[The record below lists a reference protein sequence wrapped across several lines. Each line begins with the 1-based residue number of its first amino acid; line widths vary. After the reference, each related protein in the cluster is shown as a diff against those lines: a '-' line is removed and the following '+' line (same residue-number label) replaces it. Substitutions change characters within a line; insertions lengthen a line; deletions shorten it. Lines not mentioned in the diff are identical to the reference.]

1 MEFETFIVL
10 LPTGFFSKEA
20 AIAIENKTIVNIY
33 DTDFAEAGAEVYRL
47 TEFADACN
55 HREIDFS
62 KYYVSFVNAT
72 I

>member
-10 LPTGFFSKEA
+10 LPTAFFSKDA
-20 AIAIENKTIVNIY
+20 AIAIENKTFVNIH
-33 DTDFAEAGAEVYRL
+33 DADFAEAGGEVYRL

-62 KYYVSFVNAT
+62 KYFVSYVTAT

>member
-10 LPTGFFSKEA
+10 LPTAFFSKEA
-20 AIAIENKTIVNIY
+20 AIAIENTTIVSIY
-33 DTDFAEAGAEVYRL
+33 DANFAEAGAELYRL
-47 TEFADACN
+47 TEFVDACN

-62 KYYVSFVNAT
+62 KYFVSFVTAT